1 MEVKV
6 SAASHQH
13 DLSLRM
19 LTLVAWLWSCLSGF
33 FTAKVTLPPA
43 VHSVLCPRKSLRS
56 PPSKGGTCSLLP

>member
-13 DLSLRM
+13 DLSLR
-19 LTLVAWLWSCLSGF
+19 TLAVVVSVGF
-33 FTAKVTLPPA
+33 LHGKVTLPPA

-56 PPSKGGTCSLLP
+56 PPSKGAFLP